1 VTPEQAHRFETAFMP
16 RIVESVARLVGR
28 GVRVDIVPYENSSS
42 PTRLRVSAA
51 RHDSAD
57 RPRRFPHDLNVVLT
71 WDDDEIERLFQADG
85 EARFLRYLD
94 AIATKLDAWQ
104 GVRDV
109 DLISRSQSE
118 PTVLV
123 GGLDFEA

>member
-1 VTPEQAHRFETAFMP
+1 VTPEQAHRFEAAFMP

-28 GVRVDIVPYENSSS
+28 GVRVEIVPYENSNQ
-42 PTRLRVSAA
+42 PTRLKVSAA

-57 RPRRFPHDLNVVLT
+57 RPSRFSYDLNVFLT
-71 WDDDEIERLFQADG
+71 WDDDEIDRLFQADG

-94 AIATKLDAWQ
+94 AIAAKFDAWQ
-104 GVRDV
+104 GARDI
-109 DLISRSQSE
+109 DLSSRSQGE
-118 PTVLV
+118 PAVLV

>member
-1 VTPEQAHRFETAFMP
+1 MP

-28 GVRVDIVPYENSSS
+28 GVRIDIAPYENSNS

-57 RPRRFPHDLNVVLT
+57 RPSRFSYDLNVVLT
-71 WDDDEIERLFQADG
+71 WDDDEIARLFQADG

-94 AIATKLDAWQ
+94 ATAAKLDAWQ